1 MSQQYNTVVNALEQ
15 FSANHLSLKRFKCSF
30 FEQMDNFSTSENSFP
45 ILYAI
50 PNDISFEYNIDVMS
64 FRVYCVDVLQKDRSN
79 EQVILNETLLIL
91 RDLNNWFKQNNYNN
105 LNVLNNPRAIPV
117 NNFLTEFTTGWYI
130 DIDVEVEGETNDCSI
145 PFSNNFILTGIT
157 CDTQYVNQFLTCD
170 TLLSCD
176 GFIDLDNRV
185 TTLESIV
192 YTITGAPLTFSGT
205 SNYYS
210 RFTSGGTLS
219 NGIIWDDGISI
230 VNFMGTEDTAINIV
244 SPVGYYY
251 PSLKFYNNG
260 GNPTGSITG
269 YDNELY
275 INGGLKVHPNY
286 INLPYHTPNTLL
298 YTNANNYVLP
308 VTIGSNLSFSTGGTL
323 SVTGLTSGMIF
334 TGGTVTGSTNFTN
347 GVTANTYTVN
357 QLYGLTAQ
365 TAQTVNLELTDQYE
379 YTLTGNTT
387 FTFSNN
393 LNGKSWMVAVKSNP
407 TTSGYTSSFTASTAN
422 VKWAYGITP
431 VQTATANKTDIYS
444 FIQLNGV
451 IYGDYSQS
459 Y

>member
-260 GNPTGSITG
+260 VTPIGSITG

-298 YTNANNYVLP
+298 YTDANNYVLP

-323 SVTGLTSGMIF
+323 SVTGLTSGMLKILTITSSASIVVDINAYDVLKVTALAVPTTISI
-334 TGGTVTGSTNFTN
+334 TGTMQDAKRLLIEIKDNGTAQ
-347 GVTANTYTVN
+347 GVTFSGDFVN
-357 QLYGLTAQ
+357 AGGGL
-365 TAQTVNLELTDQYE
+365 LT
-379 YTLTGNTT
+379 TT
-387 FTFSNN
+387 
-393 LNGKSWMVAVKSNP
+393 
-407 TTSGYTSSFTASTAN
+407 
-422 VKWAYGITP
+422 
-431 VQTATANKTDIYS
+431 TANKWYHGI
-444 FIQLNGV
+444 FIANTTNNKLMSVGGV
-451 IYGDYSQS
+451 IEP
-459 Y
+459 

>member
-269 YDNELY
+269 YDSELY

-298 YTNANNYVLP
+298 YTDANNYVLP

-323 SVTGLTSGMIF
+323 SVTGLTSGMLKIL
-334 TGGTVTGSTNFTN
+334 TVTSSASIVVDINAYDVLKVTALAVPTTISITGTMQDAKRLLIEIKDNGTAQ
-347 GVTANTYTVN
+347 GVTFSGDFVN
-357 QLYGLTAQ
+357 AGGGL
-365 TAQTVNLELTDQYE
+365 LT
-379 YTLTGNTT
+379 TT
-387 FTFSNN
+387 
-393 LNGKSWMVAVKSNP
+393 
-407 TTSGYTSSFTASTAN
+407 
-422 VKWAYGITP
+422 
-431 VQTATANKTDIYS
+431 TANKWYHGI
-444 FIQLNGV
+444 FIANTTNNKLMSVGGV
-451 IYGDYSQS
+451 IEP
-459 Y
+459 

>member
-192 YTITGAPLTFSGT
+192 YTITGAPLTFSGST
-205 SNYYS
+205 NYYS
-210 RFTSGGTLS
+210 RFTSGGTIS
-219 NGIIWDDGISI
+219 NGIIRDNGISI
-230 VNFMGTEDTAINIV
+230 VNFMGTEDTTINII
-244 SPVGYYY
+244 SPAGYYY
-251 PSLKFYNNG
+251 PSLSFYNNG
-260 GNPTGSITG
+260 VNPTGSITG
-269 YDNELY
+269 YNNELY

-308 VTIGSNLSFSTGGTL
+308 VTIGSNLSFSSGTL
-323 SVTGLTSGMIF
+323 SVTGLTSGGSSGPTIDPYYPQPSTTTF
-334 TGGTVTGSTNFTN
+334 TWDVSGNSTN
-347 GVTANTYTVN
+347 Y
-357 QLYGLTAQ
+357 Q
-365 TAQTVNLELTDQYE
+365 T
-379 YTLTGNTT
+379 TLTGNTT
-387 FTFSNN
+387 LNLTNVRNGEYGTIIVQQDAVGSRTLTFGTV
-393 LNGKSWMVAVKSNP
+393 NGA
-407 TTSGYTSSFTASTAN
+407 ASTHRVVN
-422 VKWAYGITP
+422 GGGGSPTL
-431 VQTATANKTDIYS
+431 TATANAIDILS
-444 FIQLNGV
+444 FTYNGSAMYWTV
-451 IYGDYSQS
+451 GNDYT
-459 Y
+459 

>member
-176 GFIDLDNRV
+176 GFIYLKNRV
-185 TTLESIV
+185 TSLDSIV
-192 YTITGAPLTFSGT
+192 YTNTGASLTPS
-205 SNYYS
+205 
-210 RFTSGGTLS
+210 
-219 NGIIWDDGISI
+219 
-230 VNFMGTEDTAINIV
+230 AI
-244 SPVGYYY
+244 
-251 PSLKFYNNG
+251 
-260 GNPTGSITG
+260 
-269 YDNELY
+269 
-275 INGGLKVHPNY
+275 
-286 INLPYHTPNTLL
+286 
-298 YTNANNYVLP
+298 AN
-308 VTIGSNLSFSTGGTL
+308 
-323 SVTGLTSGMIF
+323 
-334 TGGTVTGSTNFTN
+334 
-347 GVTANTYTVN
+347 
-357 QLYGLTAQ
+357 
-365 TAQTVNLELTDQYE
+365 
-379 YTLTGNTT
+379 
-387 FTFSNN
+387 
-393 LNGKSWMVAVKSNP
+393 
-407 TTSGYTSSFTASTAN
+407 
-422 VKWAYGITP
+422 
-431 VQTATANKTDIYS
+431 
-444 FIQLNGV
+444 
-451 IYGDYSQS
+451 
-459 Y
+459 

>member
-219 NGIIWDDGISI
+219 NGIIWDNGISI
-230 VNFMGTEDTAINIV
+230 VNFMGTEDTTINIV

-251 PSLKFYNNG
+251 PSLSFYYNG
-260 GNPTGSITG
+260 VTLIGSITG
-269 YDNELY
+269 YNNELY

-286 INLPYHTPNTLL
+286 INLPYHTPFTLL

-323 SVTGLTSGMIF
+323 SVTGLTSGMLKIL
-334 TGGTVTGSTNFTN
+334 TVTSSASIVVDINAYDVLKVTALAVPTTISITGTMQDAKRLLIEIKDNGTAQ
-347 GVTANTYTVN
+347 GVTFSGDFVN
-357 QLYGLTAQ
+357 AGGGL
-365 TAQTVNLELTDQYE
+365 LT
-379 YTLTGNTT
+379 TT
-387 FTFSNN
+387 
-393 LNGKSWMVAVKSNP
+393 
-407 TTSGYTSSFTASTAN
+407 
-422 VKWAYGITP
+422 
-431 VQTATANKTDIYS
+431 TANKWYHGI
-444 FIQLNGV
+444 FIANTTNNKLMSVGGV
-451 IYGDYSQS
+451 IEP
-459 Y
+459 

>member
-230 VNFMGTEDTAINIV
+230 VNFMGTEDTTINII
-244 SPVGYYY
+244 SPAGYYY

-323 SVTGLTSGMIF
+323 SVTGLTSGMLKILTITSSASIVVDINAYDVLKVTALAVPTTISI
-334 TGGTVTGSTNFTN
+334 TGTMQDAKRLLIEIKDNGTAQ
-347 GVTANTYTVN
+347 GVTFSGDFVN
-357 QLYGLTAQ
+357 AGGGL
-365 TAQTVNLELTDQYE
+365 LT
-379 YTLTGNTT
+379 TT
-387 FTFSNN
+387 
-393 LNGKSWMVAVKSNP
+393 
-407 TTSGYTSSFTASTAN
+407 
-422 VKWAYGITP
+422 
-431 VQTATANKTDIYS
+431 TANKWYHGI
-444 FIQLNGV
+444 FIANTTNNKLMSVGGV
-451 IYGDYSQS
+451 IEP
-459 Y
+459 

>member
-192 YTITGAPLTFSGT
+192 YTITGAPLTFSGST
-205 SNYYS
+205 NYYS

-230 VNFMGTEDTAINIV
+230 VNFMGTEDTTINII
-244 SPVGYYY
+244 SPAGYYY
-251 PSLKFYNNG
+251 PSLNFYNNG
-260 GNPTGSITG
+260 VNPTGSITG
-269 YDNELY
+269 YGSELY

-298 YTNANNYVLP
+298 YTDANNYVLP

-323 SVTGLTSGMIF
+323 SVTGLTSGMLKILTITSSASIVVDINDYDVLKVTALAVPTTISI
-334 TGGTVTGSTNFTN
+334 TGTMQDAKRLLIEIKDNGTAQ
-347 GVTANTYTVN
+347 GVTFSGDFVN
-357 QLYGLTAQ
+357 AGGGL
-365 TAQTVNLELTDQYE
+365 LT
-379 YTLTGNTT
+379 TT
-387 FTFSNN
+387 
-393 LNGKSWMVAVKSNP
+393 
-407 TTSGYTSSFTASTAN
+407 
-422 VKWAYGITP
+422 
-431 VQTATANKTDIYS
+431 TANKWYHGI
-444 FIQLNGV
+444 FIANTTNNKLMSVGGV
-451 IYGDYSQS
+451 IEP
-459 Y
+459 

>member
-298 YTNANNYVLP
+298 YTDANNYVLP
-308 VTIGSNLSFSTGGTL
+308 VTIGSNLSFSSGTL
-323 SVTGLTSGMIF
+323 SVTGLTSGMLKIL
-334 TGGTVTGSTNFTN
+334 TVTSSASIVVDINAYDVLKVTALAVPTTISITGTMQDAKRLLIEIKDNGTAQ
-347 GVTANTYTVN
+347 GVTFSGDFVN
-357 QLYGLTAQ
+357 AGGGL
-365 TAQTVNLELTDQYE
+365 LT
-379 YTLTGNTT
+379 TT
-387 FTFSNN
+387 
-393 LNGKSWMVAVKSNP
+393 
-407 TTSGYTSSFTASTAN
+407 
-422 VKWAYGITP
+422 
-431 VQTATANKTDIYS
+431 TANKWYHGI
-444 FIQLNGV
+444 FIANTTNNKLMSVGGV
-451 IYGDYSQS
+451 IEP
-459 Y
+459 

>member
-192 YTITGAPLTFSGT
+192 YTITGAPLTFSGST
-205 SNYYS
+205 NYYS
-210 RFTSGGTLS
+210 RFTSGGTIS
-219 NGIIWDDGISI
+219 NGIIRDNGISI
-230 VNFMGTEDTAINIV
+230 VNFMGTEDTTINII
-244 SPVGYYY
+244 SPAGYYY
-251 PSLKFYNNG
+251 PSLSFYYNG
-260 GNPTGSITG
+260 VTPIGSITG
-269 YDNELY
+269 YNNELY

-308 VTIGSNLSFSTGGTL
+308 VTIGSNLSFSSGTL
-323 SVTGLTSGMIF
+323 SVTGLTSGMLKIL
-334 TGGTVTGSTNFTN
+334 TVTSSASIVVDINAYDVLKVTALAVPTTISITGTMQDAKRLLIEIKDNGTAQ
-347 GVTANTYTVN
+347 GVTFSGDFVN
-357 QLYGLTAQ
+357 AGGGL
-365 TAQTVNLELTDQYE
+365 LT
-379 YTLTGNTT
+379 TT
-387 FTFSNN
+387 
-393 LNGKSWMVAVKSNP
+393 
-407 TTSGYTSSFTASTAN
+407 
-422 VKWAYGITP
+422 
-431 VQTATANKTDIYS
+431 TANKWYHGI
-444 FIQLNGV
+444 FIANTTNNKLMSVGGV
-451 IYGDYSQS
+451 IEP
-459 Y
+459 

>member
-298 YTNANNYVLP
+298 YTDANNYVLP

-323 SVTGLTSGMIF
+323 SVTGLTSGMLKILTITSSASIVVDINAYDVLKVTALAVPTTISI
-334 TGGTVTGSTNFTN
+334 TGTMQDAKRLLIEIKDNGTAQ
-347 GVTANTYTVN
+347 GVTFSGDFVN
-357 QLYGLTAQ
+357 AGGGL
-365 TAQTVNLELTDQYE
+365 LT
-379 YTLTGNTT
+379 TT
-387 FTFSNN
+387 
-393 LNGKSWMVAVKSNP
+393 
-407 TTSGYTSSFTASTAN
+407 
-422 VKWAYGITP
+422 
-431 VQTATANKTDIYS
+431 TANKWYHGI
-444 FIQLNGV
+444 FIANTTNNKLMSVGGV
-451 IYGDYSQS
+451 IEP
-459 Y
+459 

>member
-1 MSQQYNTVVNALEQ
+1 MANRKNTFL
-15 FSANHLSLKRFKCSF
+15 LKRSNTPGKVPTAGDLQLG
-30 FEQMDNFSTSENSFP
+30 ELALNTADV
-45 ILYAI
+45 ILYASGTTA
-50 PNDISFEYNIDVMS
+50 NDILPIGWDRVARTGDTMTGTLYVPYLNIKNFTGTTAIAGLAIDA
-64 FRVYCVDVLQKDRSN
+64 N
-79 EQVILNETLLIL
+79 GNVITGSTATP
-91 RDLNNWFKQNNYNN
+91 DTY
-105 LNVLNNPRAIPV
+105 
-117 NNFLTEFTTGWYI
+117 TTGGTYSNGTAI
-130 DIDVEVEGETNDCSI
+130 FTNNTGGT
-145 PFSNNFILTGIT
+145 FSVSGFYTG
-157 CDTQYVNQFLTCD
+157 
-170 TLLSCD
+170 
-176 GFIDLDNRV
+176 
-185 TTLESIV
+185 
-192 YTITGAPLTFSGT
+192 LTFSGT

-210 RFTSGGTLS
+210 RFTSGGTIS
-219 NGIIWDDGISI
+219 NGIIWDDGISG
-230 VNFMGTEDTAINIV
+230 VNFMGTENTAINII

-251 PSLKFYNNG
+251 PSLVFYNNG
-260 GNPTGSITG
+260 GNLTGSITG
-269 YDNELY
+269 YGSELY

-298 YTNANNYVLP
+298 YTDATNYVKP

-323 SVTGLTSGMIF
+323 SVTGLTGGMIF

-365 TAQTVNLELTDQYE
+365 TAQTVNLELADQWE

-393 LNGKSWMVAVKSNP
+393 ANGKSWTVAVSSNP
-407 TTSGYTSSFTASTAN
+407 TTSGYTSSFTATTAN

-431 VQTATANKTDIYS
+431 VQTATVNKTDIYS

>member
-298 YTNANNYVLP
+298 YTDANNYVLP

-323 SVTGLTSGMIF
+323 SVTGLTSGMLKIL
-334 TGGTVTGSTNFTN
+334 TVTSSASIVVDINAYDVLKVTALAVPTTISITGTMQDAKRLLIEIKDNGTAQ
-347 GVTANTYTVN
+347 GVTFSGDFVN
-357 QLYGLTAQ
+357 AGGGL
-365 TAQTVNLELTDQYE
+365 LT
-379 YTLTGNTT
+379 TT
-387 FTFSNN
+387 
-393 LNGKSWMVAVKSNP
+393 
-407 TTSGYTSSFTASTAN
+407 
-422 VKWAYGITP
+422 
-431 VQTATANKTDIYS
+431 TANKWYHGI
-444 FIQLNGV
+444 FIANTTNNKLMSVGGV
-451 IYGDYSQS
+451 IEP
-459 Y
+459 

>member
-79 EQVILNETLLIL
+79 EQTILNETLLIL

-130 DIDVEVEGETNDCSI
+130 TIDVEVEGETNDCSI

-260 GNPTGSITG
+260 VTPIGSITG

-298 YTNANNYVLP
+298 YTDANNYVLP

-323 SVTGLTSGMIF
+323 SVTGLTSGMLKILTITSSASIVVDINAYDVLKVTALAVPTTISI
-334 TGGTVTGSTNFTN
+334 TGTMQDAKRLLIEIKDNGTAQ
-347 GVTANTYTVN
+347 GVTFSGDFVN
-357 QLYGLTAQ
+357 AGGGL
-365 TAQTVNLELTDQYE
+365 LT
-379 YTLTGNTT
+379 TT
-387 FTFSNN
+387 
-393 LNGKSWMVAVKSNP
+393 
-407 TTSGYTSSFTASTAN
+407 
-422 VKWAYGITP
+422 
-431 VQTATANKTDIYS
+431 TANKWYHGI
-444 FIQLNGV
+444 FIANTTNNKLMSVGGV
-451 IYGDYSQS
+451 IEP
-459 Y
+459 

>member
-260 GNPTGSITG
+260 VTPIGSITG

-298 YTNANNYVLP
+298 YTDANNYVLP

-323 SVTGLTSGMIF
+323 SVTGLTSGMLKIL
-334 TGGTVTGSTNFTN
+334 TVTSSASIVVDINAYDVLKVTALAVPTTISITGTMQDAKRLLIEIKDNGTAQ
-347 GVTANTYTVN
+347 GVTFSGDFVN
-357 QLYGLTAQ
+357 AGGGL
-365 TAQTVNLELTDQYE
+365 LT
-379 YTLTGNTT
+379 TT
-387 FTFSNN
+387 
-393 LNGKSWMVAVKSNP
+393 
-407 TTSGYTSSFTASTAN
+407 
-422 VKWAYGITP
+422 
-431 VQTATANKTDIYS
+431 TANKWYHGI
-444 FIQLNGV
+444 FIANTTNNKLMSVGGV
-451 IYGDYSQS
+451 IEP
-459 Y
+459 

>member
-192 YTITGAPLTFSGT
+192 YTITGAPLTFSGST
-205 SNYYS
+205 NYYS
-210 RFTSGGTLS
+210 RFTSGGTIS
-219 NGIIWDDGISI
+219 NGIIRDNGISI
-230 VNFMGTEDTAINIV
+230 VNFMGTEDTTINII
-244 SPVGYYY
+244 SPAGYYY
-251 PSLKFYNNG
+251 PSLSFYNNG
-260 GNPTGSITG
+260 VTPIGSITG
-269 YDNELY
+269 YNNELY

-308 VTIGSNLSFSTGGTL
+308 VTIGSNLSFSSGTL

-334 TGGTVTGSTNFTN
+334 TGGTVR
-347 GVTANTYTVN
+347 V
-357 QLYGLTAQ
+357 QQ
-365 TAQTVNLELTDQYE
+365 TLL
-379 YTLTGNTT
+379 
-387 FTFSNN
+387 
-393 LNGKSWMVAVKSNP
+393 MV
-407 TTSGYTSSFTASTAN
+407 
-422 VKWAYGITP
+422 
-431 VQTATANKTDIYS
+431 
-444 FIQLNGV
+444 
-451 IYGDYSQS
+451 
-459 Y
+459 

>member
-230 VNFMGTEDTAINIV
+230 VNFMGTEDTTINII
-244 SPVGYYY
+244 SPAGYYY

-298 YTNANNYVLP
+298 YTDANNYVLP

-323 SVTGLTSGMIF
+323 SVTGLTSGMLKIL
-334 TGGTVTGSTNFTN
+334 TVTSSASIVVDINAYDVLKVTALAVPTTISITGTMQDAKRLLIEIKDNGTAQ
-347 GVTANTYTVN
+347 GVTFSGDFVN
-357 QLYGLTAQ
+357 AGGGL
-365 TAQTVNLELTDQYE
+365 LT
-379 YTLTGNTT
+379 TT
-387 FTFSNN
+387 
-393 LNGKSWMVAVKSNP
+393 
-407 TTSGYTSSFTASTAN
+407 
-422 VKWAYGITP
+422 
-431 VQTATANKTDIYS
+431 TANKWYHGI
-444 FIQLNGV
+444 FIANTTNNKLMSVGGV
-451 IYGDYSQS
+451 IEP
-459 Y
+459 

>member
-1 MSQQYNTVVNALEQ
+1 
-15 FSANHLSLKRFKCSF
+15 
-30 FEQMDNFSTSENSFP
+30 
-45 ILYAI
+45 
-50 PNDISFEYNIDVMS
+50 MS

-230 VNFMGTEDTAINIV
+230 VNFMGTEDTTINII
-244 SPVGYYY
+244 SPAGYYY

-298 YTNANNYVLP
+298 YTDANNYVLP

-323 SVTGLTSGMIF
+323 SVTGLTSGMLKIL
-334 TGGTVTGSTNFTN
+334 TVTSSASIVVDINAYDVLKVTALAVPTTISITGTMQDAKRLLIEIKDNGTAQ
-347 GVTANTYTVN
+347 GVTFSGDFVN
-357 QLYGLTAQ
+357 AGGGL
-365 TAQTVNLELTDQYE
+365 LT
-379 YTLTGNTT
+379 TT
-387 FTFSNN
+387 
-393 LNGKSWMVAVKSNP
+393 
-407 TTSGYTSSFTASTAN
+407 
-422 VKWAYGITP
+422 
-431 VQTATANKTDIYS
+431 TANKWYHGI
-444 FIQLNGV
+444 FIANTTNNKLMSVGGV
-451 IYGDYSQS
+451 IEP
-459 Y
+459 

>member
-79 EQVILNETLLIL
+79 EQTILNETLLIL

-130 DIDVEVEGETNDCSI
+130 TIDVEVEGETNDCSI

-176 GFIDLDNRV
+176 GFIDLDNEL
-185 TTLESIV
+185 TNIYSILSGL
-192 YTITGAPLTFSGT
+192 TGSTFSGT

-210 RFTSGGTLS
+210 RFTSGGTIS
-219 NGIIWDDGISI
+219 NGIIRDDGISI
-230 VNFMGTEDTAINIV
+230 VNFVGTTDNTAINIV
-244 SPVGYYY
+244 SPAGYYY
-251 PSLKFYNNG
+251 PSLSFYNNG
-260 GNPTGSITG
+260 GNPIGSITG
-269 YDNELY
+269 YNNELY

-298 YTNANNYVLP
+298 YTDANNYVLP
-308 VTIGSNLSFSTGGTL
+308 VTIGSNLSFSSGTL
-323 SVTGLTSGMIF
+323 SVTGLTSGMLKIL
-334 TGGTVTGSTNFTN
+334 TVTSSASIVVDINAYDVLKVTALAVPTTISITGTMQDAKRLLIEIKDNGTAQ
-347 GVTANTYTVN
+347 GVTFSGDFVN
-357 QLYGLTAQ
+357 AGGGL
-365 TAQTVNLELTDQYE
+365 LT
-379 YTLTGNTT
+379 TT
-387 FTFSNN
+387 
-393 LNGKSWMVAVKSNP
+393 
-407 TTSGYTSSFTASTAN
+407 
-422 VKWAYGITP
+422 
-431 VQTATANKTDIYS
+431 TANKWYHGI
-444 FIQLNGV
+444 FIANTTNNKLMSVGGV
-451 IYGDYSQS
+451 IEP
-459 Y
+459 

>member
-79 EQVILNETLLIL
+79 EQTILNETLLIL

-130 DIDVEVEGETNDCSI
+130 TIDVEVEGETNDCSI

-176 GFIDLDNRV
+176 GFIDLDNEL
-185 TTLESIV
+185 TNIYSILSGL
-192 YTITGAPLTFSGT
+192 TGSTFSGST
-205 SNYYS
+205 NYYS
-210 RFTSGGTLS
+210 RFTSGGTIS
-219 NGIIWDDGISI
+219 NGIIRDNGISI
-230 VNFMGTEDTAINIV
+230 VNFMGTEDTTINII
-244 SPVGYYY
+244 SPAGYYY

-260 GNPTGSITG
+260 VTPIGSITG

-298 YTNANNYVLP
+298 YTDANNYVLP

-323 SVTGLTSGMIF
+323 SVTGLTSGMLKILTITSSASIVVDINAYDVLKVTALAVPTTISI
-334 TGGTVTGSTNFTN
+334 TGTMQDAKRLLIEIKDNGTAQ
-347 GVTANTYTVN
+347 GVTFSGDFVN
-357 QLYGLTAQ
+357 AGGGL
-365 TAQTVNLELTDQYE
+365 LT
-379 YTLTGNTT
+379 TT
-387 FTFSNN
+387 
-393 LNGKSWMVAVKSNP
+393 
-407 TTSGYTSSFTASTAN
+407 
-422 VKWAYGITP
+422 
-431 VQTATANKTDIYS
+431 TANKWYHGI
-444 FIQLNGV
+444 FIANTTNNKLMSVGGV
-451 IYGDYSQS
+451 IEP
-459 Y
+459 